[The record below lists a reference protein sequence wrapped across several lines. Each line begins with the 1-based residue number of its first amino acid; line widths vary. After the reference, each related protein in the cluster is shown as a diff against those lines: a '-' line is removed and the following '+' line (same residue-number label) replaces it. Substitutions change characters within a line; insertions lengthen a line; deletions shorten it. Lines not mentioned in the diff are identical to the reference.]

1 MAAVG
6 RGSSAGVLAPVTV
19 HISAATF
26 PIACVDSVPPVP
38 GRAGI
43 CALDDAAAGS
53 RERARSCGQV
63 FVCRW
68 QQARGVRLAH
78 RSRRQK
84 VAGRSENSGAKASQK
99 GVRFQSGHNAVSV
112 PLREQP
118 PQRGPRQF
126 SVERLVSIS
135 MPADSSGREVCDTGT
150 PANRAPRAKRQGC

>member
-43 CALDDAAAGS
+43 CALDDAAAGG
-53 RERARSCGQV
+53 REEGRAGDESHCLRSGPVQREGLMCMARRAEAARS
-63 FVCRW
+63 RTI
-68 QQARGVRLAH
+68 QQRRRAGVSRVIPKRGCSSTARFH
-78 RSRRQK
+78 
-84 VAGRSENSGAKASQK
+84 SGNY
-99 GVRFQSGHNAVSV
+99 RNSV

-118 PQRGPRQF
+118 PQRGPRLF
-126 SVERLVSIS
+126 TVERFTTAHSTQSVPYRL
-135 MPADSSGREVCDTGT
+135 
-150 PANRAPRAKRQGC
+150 PRITQPFY